1 MLLISTHNIGF
12 CGEIRKN
19 YQKKSPLTGV
29 MITISPGAGT
39 LIMMTREFD
48 PITETSLYPDQ
59 FGEGKFLLNDAM
71 CFLRS

>member
-1 MLLISTHNIGF
+1 
-12 CGEIRKN
+12 
-19 YQKKSPLTGV
+19 

-59 FGEGKFLLNDAM
+59 FGEGKFLFSDAM
-71 CFLRS
+71 YFLRS